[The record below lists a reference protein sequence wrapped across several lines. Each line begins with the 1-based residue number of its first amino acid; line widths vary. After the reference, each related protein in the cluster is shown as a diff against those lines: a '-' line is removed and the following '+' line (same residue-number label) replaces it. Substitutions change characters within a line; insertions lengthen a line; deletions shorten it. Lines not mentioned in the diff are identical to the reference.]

1 MGRFSDST
9 NKNDSLVNI
18 NAGGKAQHT
27 YDAIVIGSGISG
39 GWAAKELCEKGL
51 KTLVLERGRNVEH
64 IKDYVT
70 ANTPTWGFPH
80 RDQLSKKFVDENPQ
94 LCRAGVATESIQ
106 HFFVKDKEHPYVE
119 DKPFTWVRGYQVG
132 GKSLLWARWTQR
144 WSDLDYEANAKE
156 GIEIDWPIRYKD
168 IAPWYS
174 YVEKFAGISGNRDG
188 LSQVPDGEY
197 MPPMEMS
204 CIEKHFKQSIES
216 NYPGRNLIIS
226 RTANVTKE
234 INGRGPCQYRN
245 LCSRGCPFGAA
256 FSSNSATL
264 PAAAATGNLTVRPFS
279 VVHSIIYDESKSLPD
294 GSQGKA
300 TGVHVID
307 TNTKEATEFF
317 AKIIFVNA
325 CTLNSALIL
334 LNSTSSRFP
343 NGLGNDSGVLGHY
356 LMDHNYRGRLFGKH
370 YDFPDQYFYGRRPTG
385 VYLPRFRNFAND
397 KQKDFLRGY
406 AYACGGSRDAAYK
419 TGNDVTIGKDLKEE
433 LAEPGPWTMW
443 MVGMGEC
450 LPYYENKVM
459 LSKDKKDDWGMPV
472 LHISAEFRTNEDTMT
487 KDLIAQGAEM
497 LEKAGFTDVVQFDNH
512 APLGHGIHEMGTAR
526 MGRDPKRSIL
536 NGFNQMHVVKNVFVS
551 DGSCMTSGG
560 CQNPSVTYMALT
572 ARAADYAVNEL
583 KKQNI

>member
-9 NKNDSLVNI
+9 KKNDSLVNI
-18 NAGGKAQHT
+18 NAGGKAKHT

-64 IKDYVT
+64 IKDYVN
-70 ANTPTWGFPH
+70 ANTPPWGFPH
-80 RDQLSKKFVDENPQ
+80 RDKLSKKFVDENPQ
-94 LCRAGVATESIQ
+94 LCRAGVVSESIQ
-106 HFFVKDKEHPYVE
+106 HFFVKDKEHPYIE
-119 DKPFTWVRGYQVG
+119 EKLFTWVRGYQVG

-156 GIEIDWPIRYKD
+156 GIEVDWPIRYKD

-197 MPPMEMS
+197 MPPMEMN
-204 CIEKHFKQSIES
+204 CIEKHFKQCIES

-264 PAAAATGNLTVRPFS
+264 PAAIATGNLTLHPFA
-279 VVHSIIYDESKSLPD
+279 VVHSIIYDEQK
-294 GSQGKA
+294 GRA
-300 TGVHVID
+300 AGVRVID
-307 TNTKEATEFF
+307 TNTKEATEYF

-325 CTLNSALIL
+325 CTLNSTLIL
-334 LNSTSSRFP
+334 LNSASSRFP

-356 LMDHNYRGRLFGKH
+356 LMDHNYRSRLFAKH
-370 YDFPDQYFYGRRPTG
+370 DSFQDQYYYGRRPTG

-397 KQKDFLRGY
+397 KQKDFIRGY
-406 AYACGGSRDAAYK
+406 AYACGGSRETWEK
-419 TGNDVTIGKDLKEE
+419 TSDDITIGKDLKEN
-433 LAEPGPWTMW
+433 LSEPGPWNIW

-450 LPYYENKVM
+450 LPYHENKVT
-459 LSKDKKDDWGMPV
+459 LSKDKKDDWGMP
-472 LHISAEFRTNEDTMT
+472 LLQINAEFKTNEDNMT
-487 KDLIAQGAEM
+487 KDILAQGAEM
-497 LEKAGFTDVVQFDNH
+497 LEKAGFTDIVHFDNH

-526 MGRDPKRSIL
+526 MGRDPKTSIL
-536 NGFNQMHVVKNVFVS
+536 NGFNQMHAVKNVFVS

-583 KKQNI
+583 KKQNL